1 MTSHIP
7 TTTIPNLEKQ
17 VRLNLKRANGWQ
29 PIYVQGA
36 PGLAKT
42 HFWRNNAPEIIADEL
57 GCQPEEVG
65 VILINPAVQDGVSIG
80 GVTIPFATTEEE
92 REILGDHKL
101 ITGFTLSPIV
111 AMAKRMMASGK
122 YKAVILL
129 WDELAQARDSELK
142 ICIPSC
148 DRSEGTIGVA
158 GQLPDGVYVAATG
171 NRSIDKSGAG
181 RIFAMLRNRMVSF
194 EMAFDLS
201 SFLTFWGKQGW
212 NPIMQAWMESAD
224 IPWDEAVPSEDRPFC
239 TPRSMEH
246 AGEILDTYMADVDF
260 GAVTE
265 QDNGDVMFV
274 PSWVRDMIA
283 GVVGKEAA
291 TSLVRFIS
299 KMDCPS
305 PSEIFNDPQGA
316 DMPDGMGS
324 QMFACNR
331 ALANAENADQA
342 EAAFAYI
349 LRALPEL
356 RITLGAKVLNLMT
369 ENRWTNTSDE
379 TNAFIVKYSDMFPI
393 LRG

>member
-29 PIYVQGA
+29 PMYVQGA

-42 HFWRNNAPEIIADEL
+42 YFWKNNAPEVIANEL
-57 GCQPEEVG
+57 GCKPEEVG
-65 VILINPAVQDGVSIG
+65 VILINPAIQDGVAIG
-80 GVTIPFATTEEE
+80 GVTVPFATTEEE
-92 REILGDHKL
+92 REILGDYKL
-101 ITGFTLSPIV
+101 MTGFTLSPVV
-111 AMAKRMMASGK
+111 AAAKRMLALPQ
-122 YKAVILL
+122 YTAVILL
-129 WDELAQARDSELK
+129 WDELPQARDAEQRVTINSQ
-142 ICIPSC
+142 
-148 DRSEGTIGVA
+148 DRSEHSIN
-158 GQLPDGVYVAATG
+158 GQDLPKNVFVAATG

-181 RIFAMLRNRMVSF
+181 RIFAMLRNRVISS
-194 EMAFDLS
+194 EMIFNLASLLKHWD
-201 SFLTFWGKQGW
+201 KMGW
-212 NPIMQAWMESAD
+212 NPVVREWLEAAD
-224 IPWDEAVPSEDRPFC
+224 IPWDHAVPSEDRPFC
-239 TPRSMEH
+239 TPRSVEH
-246 AGEILDTYMADVDF
+246 AGEILDTYMAEAEF
-260 GAVTE
+260 GSATE
-265 QDNGDVMFV
+265 NDGGDVMFV
-274 PSWVRDMIA
+274 PAWVRDMIA
-283 GVVGKEAA
+283 GVIGIEAA

-305 PSEIFNDPQGA
+305 PSEIFSDPQGTS
-316 DMPDGMGS
+316 MPDGMGS

-331 ALANAENADQA
+331 ALANAETADQA